1 MKNQTSISSNCNM
14 PKNSPV
20 RNRKAGS
27 KSTQINE
34 QAAVEVP
41 YLYIN
46 RDVWP
51 KTRNQF
57 QRISI
62 SPHESLK

>member
-1 MKNQTSISSNCNM
+1 M